1 MPMSSCLPV
10 MHPGPRS
17 PQQTLSTFPVLFDV
31 AAKTITEHAV
41 TKRNKMLSMP
51 NKTLWQMKVASQV
64 EMKPP

>member
-1 MPMSSCLPV
+1 

-17 PQQTLSTFPVLFDV
+17 PQQTLATLPVLFDV

-41 TKRNKMLSMP
+41 TKRNKMPSMP
-51 NKTLWQMKVASQV
+51 NKTLSQMQVDLQV